1 MSIYVLEWIKE
12 DLKANGDNIKNYTLK
27 ELKPLLDYYNL
38 KFNNQHLEVG
48 IVMELQYGKYKEIAQ
63 DPIFKV
69 KVKDLREKK
78 GLSKKKLS
86 DIADI
91 SRSIISDIES
101 GKTKNPTCI
110 TLIKLARAFN
120 CSIDELVEIEY

>member
-1 MSIYVLEWIKE
+1 
-12 DLKANGDNIKNYTLK
+12 
-27 ELKPLLDYYNL
+27 
-38 KFNNQHLEVG
+38 
-48 IVMELQYGKYKEIAQ
+48 MELQYGKYKEIAQ

-69 KVKDLREKK
+69 KVKDLRKKK

>member
-1 MSIYVLEWIKE
+1 
-12 DLKANGDNIKNYTLK
+12 
-27 ELKPLLDYYNL
+27 
-38 KFNNQHLEVG
+38 
-48 IVMELQYGKYKEIAQ
+48 MESQYGKYKEIAQ
-63 DPIFKV
+63 DPIFKA
-69 KVKDLREKK
+69 KVKDLRKKK

-110 TLIKLARAFN
+110 TLIKLAKAFK
-120 CSIDELVEIEY
+120 CSIDELIDMEG

>member
-1 MSIYVLEWIKE
+1 
-12 DLKANGDNIKNYTLK
+12 
-27 ELKPLLDYYNL
+27 
-38 KFNNQHLEVG
+38 
-48 IVMELQYGKYKEIAQ
+48 MELQYGKYK
-63 DPIFKV
+63 
-69 KVKDLREKK
+69 
-78 GLSKKKLS
+78 

-101 GKTKNPTCI
+101 GKTKNLTCI